1 LKHAARVTLAVALFA
16 ALSVSAGAAELKP
29 GDKAPDF
36 AVQGTDG
43 KTVQLSDFVGKR
55 GFVLAWFPKAFTSG
69 CTEELKSFGDAEA
82 KAELAKYDVAVYMV
96 SFDKPDKNADFA
108 KSLGATLP
116 LLSDTRGDAA
126 NAFGNSG
133 LGGAYAKRWT
143 YYVDKD
149 GVVRFIDK
157 DVKTASAAKDIAAKL
172 EELGFPKK

>member
-1 LKHAARVTLAVALFA
+1 LKTLVRVTLAFALLA
-16 ALSVSAGAAELKP
+16 APSSPARAADLKP
-29 GDKAPDF
+29 GDKAPEF

-69 CTEELKSFGDAEA
+69 CTEELKSFGDPEA
-82 KAELAKYDVAVYMV
+82 QAALAKYDVAVYMV
-96 SFDKPDKNADFA
+96 SFDHPDKNADFA

-126 NAFGNSG
+126 AAFGNSA

-157 DVKTASAAKDIAAKL
+157 DVKTATAAKDIATRL

>member
-1 LKHAARVTLAVALFA
+1 MKTLVRVTLAFALCAVLASA
-16 ALSVSAGAAELKP
+16 APAADLKA

-36 AVQGTDG
+36 ALQSTDL

-69 CTEELKSFGDAEA
+69 CTEELKSFGDPLAQ
-82 KAELAKYDVAVYMV
+82 AELAKYDVAVYMV
-96 SFDKPDKNADFA
+96 SFDHPDKNADFA
-108 KSLGATLP
+108 KSLGASLP
-116 LLSDTRGDAA
+116 LLSDNRGDAA
-126 NAFGNSG
+126 SAFGNSA

-157 DVKTASAAKDIAAKL
+157 DVKTATAAKDIAAKL